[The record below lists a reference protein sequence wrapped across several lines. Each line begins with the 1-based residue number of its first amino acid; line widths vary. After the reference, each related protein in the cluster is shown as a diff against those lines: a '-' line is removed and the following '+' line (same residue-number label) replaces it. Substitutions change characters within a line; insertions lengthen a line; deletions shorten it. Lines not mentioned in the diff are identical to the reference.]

1 MNSYLEQWI
10 VGQWQLATA
19 LNSSESWSRLIDR
32 LDTAARI
39 TVLDQVE
46 ASSEFSFLGYIALE
60 RWQEVQA

>member
-19 LNSSESWSRLIDR
+19 LNSSESWLRLIDR

-46 ASSEFSFLGYIALE
+46 VSGEFSFLEHIALE